1 MLPQRGRCLPRKS
14 SCATLGKRVKSMKT
28 NDRAAKV
35 DLSTLLALARV
46 RDKATVNRARV
57 LKNLSSSRAKSLAEA
72 ILDPGHKRV
81 LSKDDKLYLKNV
93 FQLAG
98 VDK

>member
-1 MLPQRGRCLPRKS
+1 LKPKDKA
-14 SCATLGKRVKSMKT
+14 AT
-28 NDRAAKV
+28 V

-46 RDKATVNRARV
+46 KDKATVNRNRV
-57 LKNLSSSRAKSLAEA
+57 LNNLSSPQAKNLAEA
-72 ILDPGHKRV
+72 ILDPGQKKV
-81 LSKDDKLYLKNV
+81 LSKDDRQYLENV

>member
-1 MLPQRGRCLPRKS
+1 MSLKPKD
-14 SCATLGKRVKSMKT
+14 K
-28 NDRAAKV
+28 AAVV

-46 RDKATVNRARV
+46 RNKATVNRARV
-57 LKNLSSSRAKSLAEA
+57 LKNLSSPRAKSLAEA
-72 ILDPGHKRV
+72 ILDPGQKRV